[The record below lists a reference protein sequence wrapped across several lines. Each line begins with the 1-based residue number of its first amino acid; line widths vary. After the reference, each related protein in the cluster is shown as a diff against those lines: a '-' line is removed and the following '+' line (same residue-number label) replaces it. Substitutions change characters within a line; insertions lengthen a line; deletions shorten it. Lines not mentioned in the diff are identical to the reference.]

1 MILIAAGHHP
11 YSRGHEYAKAT
22 EYDEAKKW
30 AAYVA
35 NFLGAEGM
43 AVPSGTLKEKLAFA
57 AEVSSVAL
65 MVELHFNGAESPG
78 GCETLYQ
85 PQNSLS
91 ECAARLVQD
100 NLGRVMEPSLGA
112 KVGLFSMEQPERGL
126 HFFLERSKFASV
138 IVVPESIQNIKV
150 IRSKMEVAC
159 ASIAGAIEDW
169 RMEVCGNKRT

>member
-30 AAYVA
+30 AAYIA

-57 AEVSSVAL
+57 ADVSSVAL
-65 MVELHFNGAESPG
+65 MVELHFNGTESTG

-85 PQNSLS
+85 PDKPMS
-91 ECAARLVQD
+91 ELAARLVQD
-100 NLGRVMEPSLGA
+100 NLGRVMKPDLGIKA
-112 KVGLFSMEQPERGL
+112 GLFNAAQPERGL

-138 IVVPESIQNIKV
+138 IVVPESIQNIEL

-159 ASIAGAIEDW
+159 ASIAGAIENW
-169 RMEVCGNKRT
+169 RMGARGNKRT